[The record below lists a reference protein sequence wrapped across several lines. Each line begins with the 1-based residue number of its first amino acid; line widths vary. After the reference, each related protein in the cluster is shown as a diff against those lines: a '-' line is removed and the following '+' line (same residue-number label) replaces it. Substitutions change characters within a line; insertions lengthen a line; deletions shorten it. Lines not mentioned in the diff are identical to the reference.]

1 MKKQVYVAAISL
13 FLSVI
18 FLNLFISNVN
28 DDTIYHT
35 TELVIYNLKQLI
47 LFLISF
53 ISGFT
58 LIISLGGIFYG
69 EE

>member
-1 MKKQVYVAAISL
+1 MKKQVYIAAIRL

-35 TELVIYNLKQLI
+35 TELVIYNFKQLI